1 LSKLL
6 KTWGPHETNPRKIWR
21 VDAHENVNG
30 SDKAA
35 GPPPDNTGP
44 VKDTGKRR
52 LLVIGAYV
60 AAAAAF
66 TAVGF
71 GATSVIRDQLGSAS
85 AASAIPTPPPANQ
98 TFVEDDD
105 GTGADS
111 QEDILQSTVPG
122 LARITSAHGSGSG
135 IVLTRS
141 GLLLTSSQIVS
152 GGAITVRVLPSGHA
166 YRATVTGSNPA
177 HGLALLQ
184 IQGGAGFTPVAVG
197 NSADFAVGA
206 AATSVSTSASGKAF
220 TLAVG
225 NVSST
230 GAATTISGRRVTG
243 LMTTSAQV
251 LAGQSAGGPVVNL
264 SGQVVGIDLSGS
276 AHGADVTSYAVP
288 VNEALQVAR
297 QLKR

>member
-1 LSKLL
+1 
-6 KTWGPHETNPRKIWR
+6 
-21 VDAHENVNG
+21 VDARDDVTE
-30 SDKAA
+30 SDKPADS
-35 GPPPDNTGP
+35 GSNNSGP
-44 VKDTGKRR
+44 VKGARKRR
-52 LLVIGAYV
+52 ALIIGAYV

-66 TAVGF
+66 TAAGF
-71 GATSVIRDQLGSAS
+71 GATSVIRDQHGG
-85 AASAIPTPPPANQ
+85 ASAIPTPPPANQ

-111 QEDILQSTVPG
+111 QENILQSTVPG

-135 IVLTRS
+135 VMLTRS
-141 GLLLTSSQIVS
+141 GLLLTSSQIGS
-152 GGAITVRVLPSGHA
+152 GGGAITVRVLPSGHA
-166 YRATVTGSNPA
+166 YRATVTGSDPA

-184 IQGGAGFTPVAVG
+184 IQGGSSFTPVAVG

-206 AATSVSTSASGKAF
+206 AATSVSANASGKAF

-225 NVSST
+225 DVSST
-230 GAATTISGRRVTG
+230 GAAATISGRRITG

-251 LAGQSAGGPVVNL
+251 FAGRSAGGPVVNL

-288 VNEALQVAR
+288 VNEALLVAQR
-297 QLKR
+297 LKH

>member
-1 LSKLL
+1 M
-6 KTWGPHETNPRKIWR
+6 WR
-21 VDAHENVNG
+21 VDARDDMTDSDEPADSGSNNG
-30 SDKAA
+30 
-35 GPPPDNTGP
+35 GP
-44 VKDTGKRR
+44 VKGTKKRR
-52 LLVIGAYV
+52 ALIIGAYV

-71 GATSVIRDQLGSAS
+71 GATSVVRDQLGSAS

-111 QEDILQSTVPG
+111 QENILQSTVPG

-135 IVLTRS
+135 VVLTRS

-166 YRATVTGSNPA
+166 YRAKVAGSDPA

-184 IQGGAGFTPVAVG
+184 IQGGLSFTPVAVG

-206 AATSVSTSASGKAF
+206 AATSVSTNASGKAF

-230 GAATTISGRRVTG
+230 GAATTIGGRRITG

-251 LAGQSAGGPVVNL
+251 FAGQSAGGPVVNL

-288 VNEALQVAR
+288 MNQALRVAQ
-297 QLKR
+297 QLRH

>member
-1 LSKLL
+1 M
-6 KTWGPHETNPRKIWR
+6 
-21 VDAHENVNG
+21 DARDDMTG
-30 SDKAA
+30 SDEPADSRPNN
-35 GPPPDNTGP
+35 GGP
-44 VKDTGKRR
+44 VKGTRKRR
-52 LLVIGAYV
+52 ALIIGAYV

-71 GATSVIRDQLGSAS
+71 GATSVIRDQSGSAS
-85 AASAIPTPPPANQ
+85 AASAIPSPPPVNQ

-111 QEDILQSTVPG
+111 QENILQSTVPG

-135 IVLTRS
+135 VVLTRS
-141 GLLLTSSQIVS
+141 GLLLTSSQIVRG

-166 YRATVTGSNPA
+166 YRARVAGSDPA

-184 IQGGAGFTPVAVG
+184 IQGGLSFTPVAVG

-206 AATSVSTSASGKAF
+206 AATSVSTNASGKAF

-230 GAATTISGRRVTG
+230 GAATTIGGRRITG

-251 LAGQSAGGPVVNL
+251 FAGQSAGGPVVNL

-276 AHGADVTSYAVP
+276 AHGADVSSYAVP
-288 VNEALQVAR
+288 VNQALRVAQ
-297 QLKR
+297 QLRH

>member
-1 LSKLL
+1 
-6 KTWGPHETNPRKIWR
+6 
-21 VDAHENVNG
+21 VDAHDNVTDH
-30 SDKAA
+30 DKLA
-35 GPPPDNTGP
+35 GPLPNNTSP

-52 LLVIGAYV
+52 LLVIGAYI

-71 GATSVIRDQLGSAS
+71 GATSVIRDQPGSAS
-85 AASAIPTPPPANQ
+85 ATSAIPTPPPANQ

-152 GGAITVRVLPSGHA
+152 GGAITVRVLPSGHT
-166 YRATVTGSNPA
+166 YRATVTGSDAA
-177 HGLALLQ
+177 HGRALLQ
-184 IQGGAGFTPVAVG
+184 IQGGSGFTPVAVG

-206 AATSVSTSASGKAF
+206 AATSVSTNASGKAF

-225 NVSST
+225 NVSGT
-230 GAATTISGRRVTG
+230 GAAATIGGRRVTG

-297 QLKR
+297 QLER

>member
-1 LSKLL
+1 
-6 KTWGPHETNPRKIWR
+6 
-21 VDAHENVNG
+21 VDARDDMTD
-30 SDKAA
+30 SDKPADS
-35 GPPPDNTGP
+35 GPNISGP
-44 VKDTGKRR
+44 VKGARKRR
-52 LLVIGAYV
+52 ALIVGAYV

-71 GATSVIRDQLGSAS
+71 GATSAFSDQLGSAS

-111 QEDILQSTVPG
+111 QENILQSTVPG

-135 IVLTRS
+135 VVLTRS

-152 GGAITVRVLPSGHA
+152 GGSAITVRVLPSGHA
-166 YRATVTGSNPA
+166 YRAKVAGSDPA

-184 IQGGAGFTPVAVG
+184 LQGGSTFTPVAVG

-206 AATSVSTSASGKAF
+206 AATSVSTDASGKAF

-230 GAATTISGRRVTG
+230 GAATTIGVRRITG

-251 LAGQSAGGPVVNL
+251 FAGQSAGGPVVNL

-288 VNEALQVAR
+288 MNQALRVAQR
-297 QLKR
+297 LKR

>member
-1 LSKLL
+1 
-6 KTWGPHETNPRKIWR
+6 
-21 VDAHENVNG
+21 VDARNDVTD

-35 GPPPDNTGP
+35 GPPTNSTGP
-44 VKDTGKRR
+44 VKDTGKSRVF
-52 LLVIGAYV
+52 VIGAYI

-71 GATSVIRDQLGSAS
+71 GATSVIRDPPGSAS
-85 AASAIPTPPPANQ
+85 AASSIPTPPPANQ

-111 QEDILQSTVPG
+111 QENILQSTVPG

-135 IVLTRS
+135 VVLTRS

-152 GGAITVRVLPSGHA
+152 RGGAITVRVLPAGHA
-166 YRATVTGSNPA
+166 YRATVTGSDAA

-184 IQGGAGFTPVAVG
+184 IQGGSGFTPVAVG

-206 AATSVSTSASGKAF
+206 AATSVSTNASGKAF

-225 NVSST
+225 NVGST
-230 GAATTISGRRVTG
+230 GAATTISGRRITG
-243 LMTTSAQV
+243 LMTTSAQM
-251 LAGQSAGGPVVNL
+251 LPGRSAGGPVVNL

-288 VNEALQVAR
+288 VNEALRVA
-297 QLKR
+297 QQIKH

>member
-1 LSKLL
+1 MVNCGKH
-6 KTWGPHETNPRKIWR
+6 GPHDTKPRKIWR
-21 VDAHENVNG
+21 VDARDDVTD
-30 SDKAA
+30 SDKPADS
-35 GPPPDNTGP
+35 GSNNSGP
-44 VKDTGKRR
+44 VKGARKRR
-52 LLVIGAYV
+52 ALIIGAYV

-66 TAVGF
+66 TAAGF
-71 GATSVIRDQLGSAS
+71 GATSVIRDQHGGAS

-111 QEDILQSTVPG
+111 QENILQSTVPG
-122 LARITSAHGSGSG
+122 LAQITSAHGSGSA

-141 GLLLTSSQIVS
+141 GLLLTSSQVAS
-152 GGAITVRVLPSGHA
+152 GGGAITVRVLPSGHA
-166 YRATVTGSNPA
+166 YRAKVTGSDPA

-184 IQGGAGFTPVAVG
+184 IQGGSSFTPVAVG

-206 AATSVSTSASGKAF
+206 AATSVSANASGKAF

-225 NVSST
+225 DVSST
-230 GAATTISGRRVTG
+230 GAAATISGRRITG

-251 LAGQSAGGPVVNL
+251 FAGRSAGGPVVNL

-288 VNEALQVAR
+288 VNEALLVAQR
-297 QLKR
+297 LKH